1 MTLNTDVYA
10 VGEGAGVVM
19 LVESLSLIRQLASS
33 CVAVPAEG
41 IPQLVSGIVT
51 GHAAFHGCAVF
62 LAGDL
67 QSPSGGIQP
76 LTVASSPHSFV
87 EEISLPKV
95 VDVIQTGGAY
105 RWPGARERA
114 GKSQSG
120 LLIQSISVGGRAVGA
135 IAVHHPDPRVFQVW
149 HENLLGL
156 IADILGLALCRCD
169 VGQPALTGPS
179 EETPVEHV
187 MPQTGEFADMP
198 VDLDALTG
206 LATPETFQR
215 CLEKSRELTGP
226 MPYLFFLDIDR
237 FRMIRECGGTT
248 LSDHVIEV
256 LSGVLLR
263 LAGRDC
269 AVSRIGVDQFGM
281 IMRLAGREQAL
292 EKATMLLESVEAL
305 RFSHD
310 GERYELTA
318 SVGIVRPN
326 RYQDTPEESIRKA
339 RDACREAKHLGGG
352 HVQFYQDQLVA
363 TARLE
368 EDGRI
373 LNQLIRA
380 FKDNDLLL
388 YAQEIQPLEQPKNP
402 AASRFEILLRA
413 QGHKGSIYSAGMF
426 LPVAERYGLSAKL
439 DRWVVGEALRQ
450 LSELPRELLANR
462 SFAINLSGHSVD
474 SACFLDFVLDA
485 FAVTGLPPQHV
496 CFEITET
503 AAISDIQAARAFVD
517 ALQAIGCEFALDD
530 FGSGHTS
537 FLYLR
542 DLPVDYLKIDGNLVR
557 DIANDAFSRSIVRSI
572 HDIAKTMGKC
582 TIAEYIETDSI
593 LNTVKEIGIDF
604 GQGYTLAVPKPLME
618 AIG

>member
-1 MTLNTDVYA
+1 MTLNTDTYT
-10 VGEGAGVVM
+10 VGEGAGIVM
-19 LVESLSLIRQLASS
+19 LVESLSLIRQLVSR
-33 CVAVPAEG
+33 CVTVPVDV
-41 IPQLVSGIVT
+41 IPQLVSEIVT
-51 GHAAFHGCAVF
+51 GHTAFHGCAV
-62 LAGDL
+62 LLSADL
-67 QSPSGGIQP
+67 HSPLDTERS

-87 EEISLPKV
+87 EEISLPAV

-105 RWPGARERA
+105 RWPGAHERT
-114 GKSQSG
+114 GISQSG
-120 LLIQSISVGGRAVGA
+120 LLIQSIAVGGRAVGA
-135 IAVHHPDPRVFQVW
+135 IAVRHPDPRIFQVW

-156 IADILGLALCRCD
+156 IADILGLALGRRD
-169 VGQPALTGPS
+169 ADAPALKGRP
-179 EETPVEHV
+179 EDTPAERA

-198 VDLDALTG
+198 VDLEASTG
-206 LATPETFQR
+206 LATPETFLR

-237 FRMIRECGGTT
+237 FRMIRECGGST
-248 LSDHVIEV
+248 LCDHVIGV

-281 IMRLAGREQAL
+281 IMRLAGREEAL

-305 RFSHD
+305 RFSRD
-310 GERYELTA
+310 GERYELSA

-352 HVQFYQDQLVA
+352 HVQFYQEQLVA
-363 TARLE
+363 TSRLE

-380 FKDNDLLL
+380 FKDNALLL
-388 YAQEIQPLEQPKNP
+388 YAQEIHSLGQPKKP
-402 AASRFEILLRA
+402 ATSRFEILLRA

-450 LSELPRELLANR
+450 LSELPQGLLANR

-485 FAVTGLPPQHV
+485 FAVTGLPPHHV

-503 AAISDIQAARAFVD
+503 AAISDIQAACTFVD

-530 FGSGHTS
+530 FGSGHAS

-557 DIANDAFSRSIVRSI
+557 DICNDAFSRSIVRSI

-582 TIAEYIETDSI
+582 TIAEHIESDSI
-593 LNTVKEIGIDF
+593 LNVVKEIGIDF